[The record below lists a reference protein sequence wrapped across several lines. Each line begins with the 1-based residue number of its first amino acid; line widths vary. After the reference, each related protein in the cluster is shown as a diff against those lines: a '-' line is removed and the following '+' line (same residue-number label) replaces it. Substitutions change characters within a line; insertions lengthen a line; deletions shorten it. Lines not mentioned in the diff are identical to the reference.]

1 MKQKKIKIAMAWWG
15 TWWHVFPIK
24 SLLEYLE
31 QQKKFSNHIWSIYW
45 FWDKKSLEKTVFKW
59 LKQSHNPEKKWYTLD
74 FVPIYS
80 GKYRRETFLK
90 SRIKN
95 LRDLFLFGIW
105 ITQSLF
111 RLIYHKIDV
120 IFCKGWYIALP
131 VVIAG
136 WLLRKK
142 IIVHESD
149 THSWL
154 VNKIASK
161 FAWTTFTWFDNVLPK
176 AKTVGQILS
185 EEIIIDEKEAKMFIK
200 QYPELDQNKSW
211 ILVVWWSQGSQ
222 RLYQSIIKALESDKT
237 LQTDVHFLVV
247 LGLLNKDLRPQFER
261 FPNVVCFDFVTQK
274 EMGMLCYY
282 CDIAITRAGT
292 TSLAEQK
299 LYDMKLFIVPIAW
312 THDQYDNA
320 NRYQDNYGDILIDQ
334 KDEWFL
340 NRLILE
346 IKRHKEFKKI
356 LTPQDRLATIS
367 KAKEQIWEHI
377 ID

>member
-1 MKQKKIKIAMAWWG
+1 MKQKKIKIVMAGWG

-24 SLLEYLE
+24 SLLEYVT
-31 QQKKFSNHIWSIYW
+31 QHKTFSNHISSIYW
-45 FWDKKSLEKTVFKW
+45 FWDKKSLEHTVFKW
-59 LKQSHNPEKKWYTLD
+59 LKNSHNSEKKWYNLG
-74 FVPIYS
+74 FVSIYS

-90 SRIKN
+90 AKIKN
-95 LRDLFLFGIW
+95 IRDLFLFLVGVI
-105 ITQSLF
+105 QSFF
-111 RLIYHKIDV
+111 RLFYYKIDV
-120 IFCKGWYIALP
+120 IFCKWWYIALP
-131 VVIAG
+131 VVVAG

-176 AKTVGQILS
+176 SKTVGQILS
-185 EEIIIDEKEAKMFIK
+185 EEIIVDEKEAKMFIK
-200 QYPELDQNKSW
+200 QYPELDKNKPW
-211 ILVVWWSQGSQ
+211 ILVVGGSQWSQ

-237 LQTDVHFLVV
+237 LQNDVQFLVV

-261 FPNVVCFDFVTQK
+261 FPNVICFDFVTQK
-274 EMGMLCYY
+274 EMWMLCYH

-334 KDEWFL
+334 KDEGFL
-340 NRLILE
+340 NKLILE
-346 IKRHKEFKKI
+346 IKKHKEFKKI
-356 LTPQDRLATIS
+356 MISQDRLTTIS
-367 KAKEQIWEHI
+367 KAKEEIWEHI